1 MSRCHRMQQSGHQ
14 GCRPVLQRK
23 EPRHHNPD
31 RMSLSAMRW
40 PRSTSASWTVA
51 VGWNSVATKSPTSP
65 SSTTASLIWTNWTR
79 PSPLTRRWS
88 AWWASTM
95 RSVSAKIWNPSVRSA
110 RSTTSSSTPIAPSS
124 SASCP
129 SMWMSV
135 TLIWWAWVVTRF
147 MAPRVW
153 VCRCSVV
160 GRAVGALYVRRKPR
174 VRLVPLMSG
183 GGQERGLRSG
193 TLATPLCVVCG

>member
-1 MSRCHRMQQSGHQ
+1 M
-14 GCRPVLQRK
+14 
-23 EPRHHNPD
+23 
-31 RMSLSAMRW
+31 
-40 PRSTSASWTVA
+40 
-51 VGWNSVATKSPTSP
+51 
-65 SSTTASLIWTNWTR
+65 
-79 PSPLTRRWS
+79 
-88 AWWASTM
+88 
-95 RSVSAKIWNPSVRSA
+95 
-110 RSTTSSSTPIAPSS
+110 
-124 SASCP
+124 
-129 SMWMSV
+129 
-135 TLIWWAWVVTRF
+135 VTRF